1 MARDLVILAYSGGL
15 DTSCILKWLIQ
26 KKYDVV
32 CYMADI
38 GQDEDFEK
46 AKQKARSIGAKDVI
60 VEDLRDEFIKN
71 YMLPGVQMGLVYEGR
86 YYLGTSLA
94 RPCISVGIV
103 NAAKKLGAKYI
114 SHGATGKGND
124 QVRFELSVYSL
135 WPEGKVIAP
144 WRLPEFFNRFQGRS
158 DLIEYAKKENIP
170 VSATPKAPWST
181 DENIMHI
188 SYESG
193 FLEDPAAIPPAKIY
207 KMTRDLPQTEDYP
220 CVIDIN
226 FEKGLPVSVQIP
238 SGHEKALL
246 ITNVVAMVETLNKLG
261 GQHGVGRVDIVEN
274 RFLGLKSRGLYE
286 TPAGTILHVAH
297 VDLEAYA
304 LDREVLRIKKY
315 LQDRMADFVYNGF
328 WFSPEA
334 NYTRKCLEQS
344 QDLVNGSVTVQIFK
358 GNVTI
363 LSRKSL
369 TSLYNQELVSMDVS
383 GGFSPEDSTGFIN
396 INALRLKEY
405 ARFLKQT
412 KLEAEHE

>member
-1 MARDLVILAYSGGL
+1 MLGYELFQPFQRVHGVAGPGTALL
-15 DTSCILKWLIQ
+15 LIQ

-188 SYESG
+188 RSALRII
-193 FLEDPAAIPPAKIY
+193 F
-207 KMTRDLPQTEDYP
+207 
-220 CVIDIN
+220 
-226 FEKGLPVSVQIP
+226 SVQI
-238 SGHEKALL
+238 
-246 ITNVVAMVETLNKLG
+246 
-261 GQHGVGRVDIVEN
+261 
-274 RFLGLKSRGLYE
+274 LYQSC
-286 TPAGTILHVAH
+286 
-297 VDLEAYA
+297 
-304 LDREVLRIKKY
+304 LDNMY
-315 LQDRMADFVYNGF
+315 
-328 WFSPEA
+328 
-334 NYTRKCLEQS
+334 
-344 QDLVNGSVTVQIFK
+344 
-358 GNVTI
+358 
-363 LSRKSL
+363 
-369 TSLYNQELVSMDVS
+369 
-383 GGFSPEDSTGFIN
+383 
-396 INALRLKEY
+396 
-405 ARFLKQT
+405 
-412 KLEAEHE
+412 H

>member
-1 MARDLVILAYSGGL
+1 MAKDLIILAYSGGL

-26 KKYDVV
+26 KNYDVV
-32 CYMADI
+32 CYIADI
-38 GQDEDFEK
+38 GQNENFEK
-46 AKQKARSIGAKDVI
+46 ARQKAKLVGAMDVI
-60 VEDLRDEFIKN
+60 VEDLRKEFVSN
-71 YMLPGVQMGLVYEGR
+71 YMMPGIQMGLVYESR

-158 DLIEYAKKENIP
+158 DLIEYAKQENIP
-170 VSATPKAPWST
+170 VTATPKAPWST

-193 FLEDPAAIPPAKIY
+193 VLEDPAEIPPSGIY
-207 KMTRDLPQTEDYP
+207 KMTRDLQQTDDYP
-220 CVIDIN
+220 CTIDVT
-226 FEKGLPVSVQIP
+226 FKKGLPISVKIP
-238 SGHEKALL
+238 SGHEKALIL
-246 ITNVVAMVETLNKLG
+246 TDSLALVETLNKLG
-261 GQHGVGRVDIVEN
+261 GQHGIGRIDIVEN

-297 VDLEAYA
+297 LDLEAYA
-304 LDREVLRIKKY
+304 LDKEVLRLKKY
-315 LQDRMADFVYNGF
+315 LQDKMADFVYNGF

-334 NYTRKCLEQS
+334 VYTRKCLELS
-344 QDLVNGSVTVQIFK
+344 QESVNGTVTLQLFK
-358 GNVTI
+358 GNVIVLART
-363 LSRKSL
+363 SDK
-369 TSLYNQELVSMDVS
+369 SLYNKDLVSMDVA

-396 INALRLKEY
+396 INAVRLKEY
-405 ARFLKQT
+405 ARFSAAT
-412 KLEAEHE
+412 KL

>member
-1 MARDLVILAYSGGL
+1 MAKDLVILAYSGGL

-26 KKYDVV
+26 KNYDVV

-38 GQDEDFEK
+38 GQDEDFGK
-46 AKQKARSIGAKDVI
+46 AKKKAKDIGAKDVI
-60 VEDLRDEFIKN
+60 VEDLRNEFVTN
-71 YMLPGVQMGLVYEGR
+71 YMLPAIQMGLVYESR

-135 WPEGKVIAP
+135 WPEGKIIAP
-144 WRLPEFFNRFQGRS
+144 WRLPEFYERFQGRS
-158 DLIEYAKKENIP
+158 DLIEFAKKENIP
-170 VSATPKAPWST
+170 VSATPKEPWST

-193 FLEDPAAIPPAKIY
+193 VLEDPSAIPPNGIY
-207 KMTRDLPQTEDYP
+207 KMTRDLQQTEDYP
-220 CVIDIN
+220 CNIDIS
-226 FEKGLPVSVQIP
+226 FDKGVPISATIP
-238 SGHEKALL
+238 SGHEKPL
-246 ITNVVAMVETLNKLG
+246 VVTDPLAFVETLNKLG
-261 GQHGVGRVDIVEN
+261 GQHGIGRIDIVEN

-286 TPAGTILHVAH
+286 TPAGTILHAAH
-297 VDLEAYA
+297 LDLEAYS
-304 LDREVLRIKKY
+304 LDREVLRLKKY
-315 LQDRMADFVYNGF
+315 LQDKMADFVYNGF

-334 NYTRKCLEQS
+334 AYTSRCLQMS
-344 QDLVNGSVTVQIFK
+344 QETVTGTVTVRLFK

-363 LSRKSL
+363 LARKSA
-369 TSLYNQELVSMDVS
+369 TSLYNKELVSMDVA
-383 GGFSPEDSTGFIN
+383 GGFSPDDSTGFIN

-405 ARFLKQT
+405 SRFTAQT
-412 KLEAEHE
+412 KL

>member
-1 MARDLVILAYSGGL
+1 MGKDLVILAYSGGL

-26 KKYDVV
+26 KGYDVV

-46 AKQKARSIGAKDVI
+46 AKQKAKAIGAKDVI
-60 VEDLRDEFIKN
+60 VEDLRKEFVSN
-71 YMLPGVQMGLVYEGR
+71 YMLPAIQMGLVYESR

-135 WPEGKVIAP
+135 WPAGKVIAP
-144 WRLPEFFNRFQGRS
+144 WRLPEFFERFQGRS
-158 DLIEYAKKENIP
+158 HLIEYAKKENIP

-193 FLEDPAAIPPAKIY
+193 VLEDPSAAPPPGIY
-207 KMTRDLPQTEDYP
+207 KMTRDLQQTEDYP
-220 CVIDIN
+220 SVIDIN
-226 FEKGLPVSVQIP
+226 FENGLPVSVRIP

-246 ITNVVAMVETLNKLG
+246 VTDSLAIVETLNKLG
-261 GQHGVGRVDIVEN
+261 GQHGIGRIDIVEN

-286 TPAGTILHVAH
+286 TPAGTILHIAH

-315 LQDRMADFVYNGF
+315 LQDKMADFVYNGF

-334 NYTRKCLEQS
+334 DYTKKCLLQS
-344 QDLVNGSVTVQIFK
+344 QDSVTGSVTVQLFK
-358 GNVTI
+358 GNVTVI
-363 LSRKSL
+363 ARKSL
-369 TSLYNQELVSMDVS
+369 TSLYNQELVSMDVA

-405 ARFLKQT
+405 ARFIKQT
-412 KLEAEHE
+412 EQ

>member
-1 MARDLVILAYSGGL
+1 MAKDLVILAYSGGL

-26 KKYDVV
+26 KNYDVV
-32 CYMADI
+32 CYMADV

-46 AKQKARSIGAKDVI
+46 ARKKAKNIGAKDVI
-60 VEDLRDEFIKN
+60 IEDLRKEFVDN
-71 YMLPGVQMGLVYEGR
+71 YMLPAVQMGLIYESR

-135 WPEGKVIAP
+135 WPEGKIIAP
-144 WRLPEFFNRFQGRS
+144 WRLPEFFERFQGRS
-158 DLIEYAKKENIP
+158 DLIEFAKNENIP
-170 VSATPKAPWST
+170 VAATPKEPWST

-193 FLEDPAAIPPAKIY
+193 VLEDPGVAASSGIY
-207 KMTRDLPQTEDYP
+207 KMTRDLNKTEDYP
-220 CVIDIN
+220 STIDIV
-226 FEKGLPVSVQIP
+226 FDKGLPVSIVIP
-238 SGHEKALL
+238 SGHDKPLELSDSL
-246 ITNVVAMVETLNKLG
+246 TIVQTLNKLG
-261 GQHGVGRVDIVEN
+261 GQHGVGRIDIVEN

-297 VDLEAYA
+297 LDLEAFA
-304 LDREVLRIKKY
+304 LDREVLRMKKY
-315 LQDRMADFVYNGF
+315 LQEKMSDFVYNGF

-334 NYTRKCLEQS
+334 TYTRKCLELS
-344 QDLVNGSVTVQIFK
+344 QQGVSGKITVQIYK
-358 GNVTI
+358 GNVSI
-363 LSRKSL
+363 LSRKSS
-369 TSLYNQELVSMDVS
+369 TSLYNKDLVSMDVA

-396 INALRLKEY
+396 INAIRLKEY
-405 ARFLKQT
+405 ARFTAQT
-412 KLEAEHE
+412 KF

>member
-1 MARDLVILAYSGGL
+1 
-15 DTSCILKWLIQ
+15 
-26 KKYDVV
+26 
-32 CYMADI
+32 
-38 GQDEDFEK
+38 
-46 AKQKARSIGAKDVI
+46 
-60 VEDLRDEFIKN
+60 
-71 YMLPGVQMGLVYEGR
+71 MLPAVQMGLVYESR

-103 NAAKKLGAKYI
+103 KAAKKLGAKYI

-144 WRLPEFFNRFQGRS
+144 WRLPEFFERFQGRS
-158 DLIEYAKKENIP
+158 DLIEFAKKENIP

-193 FLEDPAAIPPAKIY
+193 VLEDPAAVPPAGIY
-207 KMTRDLPQTEDYP
+207 KMTRDLQHTEDYAS
-220 CVIDIN
+220 VIDIN
-226 FEKGLPVSVQIP
+226 FEKGLPVSVKIP

-246 ITNVVAMVETLNKLG
+246 VTDALAIVETLNKLG
-261 GQHGVGRVDIVEN
+261 GQHGIGRIDIVEN

-315 LQDRMADFVYNGF
+315 LQDKMADFVYNGF

-334 NYTRKCLEQS
+334 NYTRKCLEHS
-344 QDLVNGSVTVQIFK
+344 QDTVTGTVTVQLFK
-358 GNVTI
+358 GNVDI
-363 LSRKSL
+363 LARKSS
-369 TSLYNQELVSMDVS
+369 TSLYNQELVSMDVA

-405 ARFLKQT
+405 ARFVKQT
-412 KLEAEHE
+412 KM